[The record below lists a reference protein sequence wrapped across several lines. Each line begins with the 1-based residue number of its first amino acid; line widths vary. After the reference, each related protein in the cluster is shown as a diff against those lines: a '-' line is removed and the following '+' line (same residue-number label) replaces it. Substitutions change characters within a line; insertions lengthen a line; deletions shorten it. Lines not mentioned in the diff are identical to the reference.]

1 MAHPVRDL
9 PFVDYDRSVP
19 EALEAIGA
27 PPILASQGRILI
39 KPNLVNASPFP
50 VTLPAAAVEALVRA
64 IRRWSGAEVLV
75 AEGTGD
81 SRLSTGDVFRLHG
94 YDHMAR
100 RLGVPLVD
108 LDEEPLVRR
117 EDPACLVFPEFWL
130 PRIALE
136 CFVVSFAVLKRHSL
150 ADVTLS
156 LKNMMGFAPPS
167 RYRQDGAWKKSAFH
181 RRMHESIFELN
192 RYRRP
197 DLAVVDASVGL
208 AEHHLGGPR
217 CEPPAGRILA
227 GFDPVAV
234 DAAGARLLGVDWKR
248 VGHIR
253 MAHGMLGDATAG
265 AGA

>member
-9 PFVDYDRSVP
+9 PFVDYARSVP
-19 EALEAIGA
+19 EALEAVGA
-27 PPILASQGRILI
+27 PPILASQRRILI

-50 VTLPAAAVEALVRA
+50 VTLPPTAVEALVRA

-94 YDHMAR
+94 YDRTAR
-100 RLGVPLVD
+100 RLEVPLID
-108 LDEEPLVRR
+108 LNEEPLVRR
-117 EDPACLVFPEFWL
+117 EDSACRVFPEFWL
-130 PRIALE
+130 PRVALE
-136 CFVVSFAVLKRHSL
+136 SFVVSFAVLKCHSL
-150 ADVTLS
+150 AGVTLS

-167 RYRQDGAWKKSAFH
+167 RYQQGGAWKKSAFH

-197 DLAVVDASVGL
+197 DLALVDASVGL
-208 AEHHLGGPR
+208 AEHHLGGPP
-217 CEPPAGRILA
+217 CDPPVGRILA

-234 DAAGARLLGVDWKR
+234 DAAGARLLGVEWER
-248 VGHIR
+248 VDHIR
-253 MAHGMLGDATAG
+253 MAHGVLGDATAG